1 MLSTNMEVWQ
11 IQVLIKLE
19 VKATLK
25 LFFNLED
32 KKKTGT
38 DNVLCLQSIKINY
51 MVEKIQKKT

>member
-32 KKKTGT
+32 KKKQELTMFY
-38 DNVLCLQSIKINY
+38 VY
-51 MVEKIQKKT
+51 RA